1 MKPHVLI
8 TDEIHD
14 DGIFILDQAGFD
26 VTLGYRYSNDDIYFT
41 IDRVDAL
48 IVRTET
54 NVDERLI
61 GRGVNGR
68 LKVIGRA
75 GVGLDNIDT
84 EAAQRWGV
92 KVYNTPNANAQSAA
106 EHTIGMMIALARHI
120 PQATGGTRQ
129 GRWERSRFMGTELNG
144 KTLAIIGVG
153 RVGSRVAKIAEAIG
167 MTTYGFDLMPSEC
180 SHIYRWGNSIEE
192 TVIHADFVTVH
203 VPYNET
209 TENLINADLIFT
221 MKRGVHIINCARGPL
236 VNQEDLIYALDDGH
250 VMGYACDVFEHEP
263 VKDPHHPF
271 YSRRNC
277 IVTPHIGAMTY
288 EAQKRVGVE
297 IGTKIRDY
305 LQNGKVDK

>member
-129 GRWERSRFMGTELNG
+129 GRWERSRRRRQGAT
-144 KTLAIIGVG
+144 
-153 RVGSRVAKIAEAIG
+153 
-167 MTTYGFDLMPSEC
+167 
-180 SHIYRWGNSIEE
+180 
-192 TVIHADFVTVH
+192 
-203 VPYNET
+203 
-209 TENLINADLIFT
+209 
-221 MKRGVHIINCARGPL
+221 ARP
-236 VNQEDLIYALDDGH
+236 EW
-250 VMGYACDVFEHEP
+250 
-263 VKDPHHPF
+263 
-271 YSRRNC
+271 
-277 IVTPHIGAMTY
+277 
-288 EAQKRVGVE
+288 
-297 IGTKIRDY
+297 
-305 LQNGKVDK
+305 